1 MRTNDIDISEE
12 SQRVLSAGDL
22 NQAAQ
27 RELVVQWQRGFET
40 ISGETQWKLHLTLA
54 RSPSPAFATA
64 NHYEQP

>member
-1 MRTNDIDISEE
+1 MKTNDIDISEE

-27 RELVVQWQRGFET
+27 CELVVQWQRGFET